1 MTVLRWLRGLMGVG
15 VSWGALWGVIGAGI
29 GFVLG
34 WLDPTLWQ
42 FSNPAVVW
50 GLGMGAYGVVS
61 GLGFGG
67 LLSMREGS
75 KTVGELSLPR
85 VAVWGVLGSMAVPL
99 LFGALGTFDAGTTM
113 GDIVGAML
121 VTGSLGGTFASGSV
135 AIARR
140 AEIAPSDE
148 RHLLA

>member
-15 VSWGALWGVIGAGI
+15 LWGVIGAGI

-34 WLDPTLWQ
+34 VLDPMLGE

-50 GLGMGAYGVVS
+50 GLGMGAYGFVS

-67 LLSMREGS
+67 LLSLREGS

-85 VAVWGVLGSMAVPL
+85 VGIWGVLGSMAVPL

-113 GDIVGAML
+113 ADVLGAML

-140 AEIAPSDE
+140 AEIAAPEE